1 MTSVLQTRE
10 TALVTDVILNMFLLG
25 VAKVELEVLMLFVF
39 HAIHILI
46 QLFCKWSP

>member
-1 MTSVLQTRE
+1 MHE
-10 TALVTDVILNMFLLG
+10 TALVTDVILSMFLLG
-25 VAKVELEVLMLFVF
+25 VVRVELEVLMFFVF